1 MRRVPEVLDAWF
13 DSGSMPFAQRGYPR
27 QGAKEFAETFPAD
40 FISEAMDQTRG
51 WFYSLL
57 AISTL
62 LFKKNAYRNVICLGL
77 VVDPKGKKQSK
88 SRGNVLDPNFL
99 FDNFG
104 SDAVRWYF
112 YTSSPV
118 GENYRTSAET
128 LRETVQQFFIPLWNC
143 YSFFVTYARLD
154 AFDPSQGAVPVAERH
169 VLDRWLLSKLSGLVA
184 AVTSGLDSYD
194 ANEPARRIHRFVDE
208 LSNWYIRRSRR
219 RFWKSQSDS
228 DKLAAYQ
235 TLYETLRTV
244 SQLMAPFVP
253 FTSDAI
259 YRNLSSDE
267 SVHLSD
273 FPAATSYHDAQ
284 VEADMARARQ
294 AVEAGLSARD
304 AARLKVR
311 QPLAAIALPG
321 DPLPEEIATIVREE
335 LNVKKLT
342 FNAPEVKLD
351 TEITEELRLEGLAR
365 EVVRAIQD
373 RRKKL
378 GLNVEDRIDTR
389 YDADG
394 MLVRALERHG
404 DYVKNETLS
413 VSLDR
418 GREEDFNGEQVM
430 LEGEQIWIGLK
441 RSS

>member
-1 MRRVPEVLDAWF
+1 
-13 DSGSMPFAQRGYPR
+13 MPFAQRGYPR
-27 QGAKEFAETFPAD
+27 HGEQEFKETFPAD

-62 LFKKNAYRNVICLGL
+62 LFKQNAYRNVICLGL

-88 SRGNVLDPNFL
+88 SRGNVLDPNYL

-112 YTSSPV
+112 YTSTPV
-118 GENYRTSAET
+118 GENYRTSADT

-154 AFDPSQGAVPVAERH
+154 GFDPAQPAVVVSERN

-184 AVTSGLDSYD
+184 AVSSGLDGYD
-194 ANEPARRIHRFVDE
+194 ANEPARKIQRFADD

-219 RFWKSQSDS
+219 RFWKSQSDV
-228 DKLAAYQ
+228 DKQAAYQ
-235 TLYETLRTV
+235 TLYEALRTV
-244 SQLMAPFVP
+244 CQLMAPFAP
-253 FTSDAI
+253 FTSDAM
-259 YRNLSSDE
+259 YRNLSQDE

-273 FPAATSYHDAQ
+273 FPEPSPDVDVQ

-294 AVEAGLSARD
+294 AVEAGLAARD

-311 QPLAAIALPG
+311 QPLASISLPG
-321 DPLPEEIATIVREE
+321 EPLPEDIAQIVRDE
-335 LNVKKLT
+335 LNVKELI
-342 FNAPEVKLD
+342 FGAPEVRLN

-365 EVVRAIQD
+365 EIVRAIQD

-378 GLNVEDRIDTR
+378 GLNVEDRIDVR
-389 YDADG
+389 YEADG
-394 MLVRALERHG
+394 MLLRAIQRHG
-404 DYVKNETLS
+404 DYVKNETLA
-413 VSLDR
+413 VTLEE
-418 GREEDFNGEQVM
+418 GRADDFSGEQQM

-441 RSS
+441 RN